1 MKKNE
6 IIEFLKDLAD
16 DADIDETVKGN
27 ETLSKL
33 FEKGLSIDDV
43 KNFLDS
49 NEDGKK
55 YLQSYGD
62 GRVTKG
68 IETFKEKNL
77 SKLVD
82 DEIKKRYPEKDPKEL
97 ALENLQK
104 ELENMKAESA
114 KKDLKAKAVQI
125 ANEKKVPLNL
135 VDYFLGQDEE
145 ATTKNFDTFNDVFNN
160 SLSVAIEEKI
170 KGGYKPPTQ
179 TVDPV
184 DESKMTDAEWFAAQE
199 QKNTQN

>member
-6 IIEFLKDLAD
+6 ILEFLKDMAD

-27 ETLSKL
+27 ETLAKL
-33 FEKGLSIDDV
+33 FEKGLTIDDV

-49 NEDGKK
+49 SEDGKK
-55 YLQSYGD
+55 YLQQYGD
-62 GRVTKG
+62 TRVTKG

-77 SKLVD
+77 SKLID

-114 KKDLKAKAVQI
+114 KKDLRAKAIQI

-145 ATTKNFDTFNDVFNN
+145 TTTKNFDTFNDVFNN
-160 SLSVAIEEKI
+160 SLSAAVEEKI

-184 DESKMTDAEWFAAQE
+184 DESKMTDAEWFAAQ
-199 QKNTQN
+199 QNNNKN